1 MGRAIAM
8 FVGGAVV
15 GFCLIF
21 YYVELF
27 GLPLLFV
34 PTGAVIVG
42 LGSAYF
48 DRVGTIFAVA
58 TAIGYIIV
66 LSIWIAYTNLFDI
79 ADRDG
84 GKTMEMIFILAPAGG
99 AMIGLIA
106 TALLGRRGTY
116 RQV

>member
-8 FVGGAVV
+8 FVGGAIV

-21 YYVELF
+21 YCAELF
-27 GLPLLFV
+27 GLPFLLV

-48 DRVGTIFAVA
+48 DRAVTTFAVA
-58 TAIGYIIV
+58 TVIGYITI

-79 ADRDG
+79 VDRDG
-84 GKTMEMIFILAPAGG
+84 GKTMEMMFTLAPAGG

-116 RQV
+116 RQI